1 MKQIFINIRQLVG
14 VQQPAQP
21 LRGEAL
27 GQLPLLENAYLQ
39 VVDGRIASFGSMS
52 EVTTDMLHEASSIV
66 DASGRLL
73 LPGFVDSH
81 THLVFAGT
89 REAEFV
95 LKLQGAGYAAIA
107 AAGGGIHSTAAKVQ
121 ATSEDALY
129 EAAWHRLQALM
140 KTGTTAIEIKSGY
153 GLTLEAELKMLR
165 VIQRLK
171 QTAPIPIKATFLGAH
186 ALPKN
191 FADNRDA
198 FVDALIQQWLPKVA
212 DEGLADFV
220 DVFCEAGFFTPEETI
235 RIARSAA
242 ALWMPAKLHVNQLE
256 VSGGVQA
263 AVAVNAISADHLEC
277 MDEAA
282 IQSLAGSKTIGTM
295 LPTAAFFLR
304 LPYPPARQLIAAGAA
319 LALASDYNPGSSP
332 SGYMQWVMALA
343 CIQMKM
349 TPAEAI
355 NAMTINAAFALQLEE
370 EVGSIAVGKRA
381 NILLTKPMSSVDYMA
396 YAFGEQHIEQVYVN
410 GLPL

>member
-1 MKQIFINIRQLVG
+1 MKQLFINIRQLVG

-39 VVDGRIASFGSMS
+39 VVDGRIAGFGAMQ
-52 EVTTDMLHEASSIV
+52 EVTTDMLHEASNII
-66 DASGRLL
+66 DAAGRLL

-95 LKLQGAGYAAIA
+95 LKLQGASYAAIA

-121 ATSEDALY
+121 AASEDALY
-129 EAAWHRLQALM
+129 EAAWQRLQALM

-198 FVDALIQQWLPKVA
+198 FVDVLIQQWLPKVA

-220 DVFCEAGFFTPEETI
+220 DVFCEAGFFTTEETI
-235 RIARSAA
+235 RIARAAA
-242 ALWMPAKLHVNQLE
+242 ALWMPAKLHVNQLQ

-263 AVAVNAISADHLEC
+263 AVAVNALSADHLEC

-282 IQSLAGSKTIGTM
+282 IQTLAGSNTIGTM

-304 LPYPPARQLIAAGAA
+304 LPYPQARQLIAAGSA

-332 SGYMQWVMALA
+332 SGYMQWVLALA

-381 NILLTKPMSSVDYMA
+381 NLLLTKPMSSVDYMA

-410 GLPL
+410 GLPV

>member
-1 MKQIFINIRQLVG
+1 
-14 VQQPAQP
+14 
-21 LRGEAL
+21 
-27 GQLPLLENAYLQ
+27 
-39 VVDGRIASFGSMS
+39 
-52 EVTTDMLHEASSIV
+52 
-66 DASGRLL
+66 
-73 LPGFVDSH
+73 
-81 THLVFAGT
+81 
-89 REAEFV
+89 
-95 LKLQGAGYAAIA
+95 
-107 AAGGGIHSTAAKVQ
+107 
-121 ATSEDALY
+121 
-129 EAAWHRLQALM
+129 
-140 KTGTTAIEIKSGY
+140 
-153 GLTLEAELKMLR
+153 

-235 RIARSAA
+235 RIARAAA
-242 ALWMPAKLHVNQLE
+242 ALWMPAKLHVNQLQ

-263 AVAVNAISADHLEC
+263 AVAVNALSADHLEC

-282 IQSLAGSKTIGTM
+282 IQALANSNTIGTM

-332 SGYMQWVMALA
+332 SGYMQWVLALA

-381 NILLTKPMSSVDYMA
+381 NLLLTKPMSGVDYMA

-410 GLPL
+410 GLPV

>member
-1 MKQIFINIRQLVG
+1 MKQLFINIRQLVG

-39 VVDGRIASFGSMS
+39 VVDGRIASFGAMS
-52 EVTTDMLHEASSIV
+52 EVTTDMLHEASNII
-66 DASGRLL
+66 DAAGRLL

-95 LKLQGAGYAAIA
+95 LKLQGASYAAIA

-121 ATSEDALY
+121 AASEDALY
-129 EAAWHRLQALM
+129 EAAWQRLQALM

-220 DVFCEAGFFTPEETI
+220 DVFCEAGFFSPEETI
-235 RIARSAA
+235 RISRAAA
-242 ALWMPAKLHVNQLE
+242 ALWMPAKLHVNQLQ

-263 AVAVNAISADHLEC
+263 AVAVNALSADHLEC

-282 IQSLAGSKTIGTM
+282 IQTLAGSNTIGTM

-332 SGYMQWVMALA
+332 SGYMQWVLALA

-370 EVGSIAVGKRA
+370 EVGSIAIGKRA
-381 NILLTKPMSSVDYMA
+381 NLMLTKPMSGVDYMA

-410 GLPL
+410 GLPV